1 MLSHLDV
8 VLFCCCAQVTMFADV
23 VEVIRNPVLQAQFL
37 QLPFAAM
44 LALLRSEQVS
54 HAQLS
59 VALITS
65 MLWVWSL
72 HCC

>member
-1 MLSHLDV
+1 
-8 VLFCCCAQVTMFADV
+8 MFADV

-54 HAQLS
+54 PRRN
-59 VALITS
+59 
-65 MLWVWSL
+65 
-72 HCC
+72 